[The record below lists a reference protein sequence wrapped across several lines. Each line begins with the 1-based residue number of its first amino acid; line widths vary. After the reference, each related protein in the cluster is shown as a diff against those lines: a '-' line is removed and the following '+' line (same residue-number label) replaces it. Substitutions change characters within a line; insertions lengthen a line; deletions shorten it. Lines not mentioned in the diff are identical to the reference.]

1 MARLP
6 FRRQD
11 STTGAVT
18 EASQEQ
24 PYEDNEKLAEA
35 FGGDGAEFKK
45 AIPAAAHHVA
55 APDAAVADLDPR
67 NLLANGKERPI
78 ETAEDISTRCISL
91 EDDPTLIVHTL
102 RMWVIGLGLTCF
114 AAVLGQ
120 IFYFRPQTVF
130 VSQLFLQVIAFILG
144 KAWSKALPNADKGR
158 FWAILNPCDFNIKE
172 HVAIL
177 VMSSTA
183 TDSALAI
190 SVFAAEELYYNVTPS
205 YGVAIFTLL
214 GSQLFGYGIAGLM
227 RSFTVFPTYIVF
239 PNLIPTVALFDALHR
254 DPHGPSQKKRL
265 KFFWMVFAII
275 FCWEWIPEFVAATL
289 TGISIFW
296 QVLLRSSLAR
306 RHSPWITRIFGG
318 SNGNE
323 GLGMFSICLD
333 WNYVG
338 SGGGSLGALF
348 TPFSTQISLYCGVA
362 LCIILFCACY
372 VNDVWH
378 AQNFPFLSQQ
388 LFYLNGTE
396 YDQLAIL
403 NPDFSLNPDKLA
415 QQGIPWYATSNAIY
429 YVGSNLAIGATFS
442 HVVLWFVPSIV
453 KAFKEYR
460 DRSQP
465 DPHYQKMLVYREV
478 PMWWYCATLASSFAM
493 AMATCY
499 TGYSELPWWALIV
512 AFLLAAVMF
521 PPVIIVYAVTG
532 FNTDVTQLAQMLGA
546 AIVPGNS
553 RANLYFTLYGANSAG
568 QALGLTRDLKMGQYT
583 KLPPISTF
591 VCQVVGTIVG
601 AILQLII
608 MKSIISAQRE
618 ILLSVQGTNIWSGQQ
633 VQSYNSQAVAWGAF
647 AKSMYGPGRPYFI
660 IPMSIIIGLFVP
672 VPFWIGHK
680 IFPKLKLNQVVTP
693 IMCWCLGYLSVGIN
707 SSIFG
712 TMCIALFSQYY
723 LRRRRATWFRKYN
736 YLLSAGLD
744 GGTQFMVFIATFA
757 LFGGSGKPVVMPT
770 WALNPDSTLHNFGK
784 FYCRPSRRDS
794 PLSEA
799 DPIQL
804 VAFRSDYCM
813 KLT

>member
-1 MARLP
+1 MSKIMARLP

-11 STTGAVT
+11 STSVVAPAV
-18 EASQEQ
+18 SQTSKEQ
-24 PYEDNEKLAEA
+24 AYEDNEKSAQ
-35 FGGDGAEFKK
+35 GYCGDDKVDHDGAEQ
-45 AIPAAAHHVA
+45 HVA
-55 APDAAVADLDPR
+55 APGPDAAVADLDPR

-91 EDDPTLIVHTL
+91 EDDPTLIVHTI

-130 VSQLFLQVIAFILG
+130 VSQLFLQVIAFIMG
-144 KAWSKALPNADKGR
+144 KAWAKALPNADKGR

-183 TDSALAI
+183 TGSALAI
-190 SVFAAEELYYNVTPS
+190 SVFAAEELYYDVTPG
-205 YGVAIFTLL
+205 YAVAIFTLL

-275 FCWEWIPEFVAATL
+275 FCWEWIPEFVAPTL

-296 QVLLRSSLAR
+296 LVFPERLVHACAPNADTISTLSGCVSRSLAR
-306 RHSPWITRIFGG
+306 RNSPWFTRIFGG

-323 GLGMFSICLD
+323 GLGLFSMCTD
-333 WNYVG
+333 WNYLG

-362 LCIILFCACY
+362 LCIILFCAC
-372 VNDVWH
+372 W
-378 AQNFPFLSQQ
+378 

-403 NPDFSLNPDKLA
+403 NPDFSLNEAKLA
-415 QQGIPWYATSNAIY
+415 EQGLPWYSTSNAIY
-429 YVGSNLAIGATFS
+429 YIGSNLAIGATLT
-442 HVVLWFVPSIV
+442 HVILWFMPSIV

-465 DPHYQKMLVYREV
+465 DPHYKKMLMYREV
-478 PMWWYCATLASSFAM
+478 PMWWYCVTLVVSFAM

-499 TGYSELPWWALIV
+499 TGHSQLPWWALI
-512 AFLLAAVMF
+512 
-521 PPVIIVYAVTG
+521 
-532 FNTDVTQLAQMLGA
+532 MLGA

-553 RANLYFTLYGANSAG
+553 RANLYFTLYGANSTS

-633 VQSYNSQAVAWGAF
+633 VQSYYNSQAVAWGAL
-647 AKSMYGPGRPYFI
+647 ARPMYGPDRSYFI
-660 IPMSIIIGLFVP
+660 IPLSIVIGLFVP
-672 VPFWIGHK
+672 VPFWLGHK
-680 IFPKLKLNQVVTP
+680 LFPKLKLNQVVTP

-736 YLLSAGLD
+736 YLLSAALE

-757 LFGGSGKPVVMPT
+757 LFGGSGEPVVMPT
-770 WALNPDSTLHNFGK
+770 WALNPDSTTHNFGE
-784 FYCRPSRRDS
+784 FDGPLRRYRHMS
-794 PLSEA
+794 SSEIDQSSA
-799 DPIQL
+799 S
-804 VAFRSDYCM
+804 FTDYCM